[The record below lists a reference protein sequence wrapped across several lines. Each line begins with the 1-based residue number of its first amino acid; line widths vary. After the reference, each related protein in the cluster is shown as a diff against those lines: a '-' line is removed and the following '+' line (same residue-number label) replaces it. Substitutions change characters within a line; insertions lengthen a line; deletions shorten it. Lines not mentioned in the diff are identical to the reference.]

1 MSKTMHA
8 LFNRNSSTVT
18 VNNFPK
24 KYLFY
29 DLLMRYDN
37 GFNLRNA
44 QYLLWYGDALTW
56 KIPQR
61 GLNKNSVTLCSL
73 MVLYFPIQSTKFI
86 LLLCSALLK
95 SHILYH
101 FYVERTKFNF

>member
-44 QYLLWYGDALTW
+44 QYLL
-56 KIPQR
+56 
-61 GLNKNSVTLCSL
+61 
-73 MVLYFPIQSTKFI
+73 
-86 LLLCSALLK
+86 
-95 SHILYH
+95 
-101 FYVERTKFNF
+101 